1 MTVGSPYRL
10 MVGFALPVFFSAVF
24 QQLYNTVDALIVGRF
39 LGTNALAAVT
49 SSGTLIFL
57 MISFFMGVAMGAGV
71 VISRYFGAQR
81 ERLVSQAVHTVLAF
95 GLLSGAL
102 LTVIGVAFTPAFLRW
117 MQTDPAVLG
126 EAIEYF
132 RYYFMGALAV
142 MMYNICR
149 SILNA
154 LGDSTRPLYYLIISS
169 AINVVLDLLFIAVF
183 RWGVWAAAFATV
195 LSQLFSVGL
204 CMAHLLQKGHIY
216 SVEIRKIR
224 FHGNLLAEILK
235 NGIPAG
241 IQNSVIAFANVIVQ
255 SQINSFGRLAMA
267 AYGTHAKIEGF
278 AFLPI
283 TSFNM
288 ASTTFVSQNLGAGKA
303 DRAKKGARFSI
314 WAAMLLAGGI
324 GIFCYAFAPQ
334 LFAFFD
340 TNPGV
345 IELGVQ
351 QARTISPFF
360 CLLAFSHS
368 VAAVCRGAG
377 HAMVP
382 MFIMLSIWCVVRI
395 AYIVLVMHFLGEI
408 GYIYWAYPLTWA
420 ISSVM
425 YLVYYLRSNW
435 AQGFTPRK

>member
-1 MTVGSPYRL
+1 MGSPYRL

-81 ERLVSQAVHTVLAF
+81 ERLASQAVHTVLAF
-95 GLLSGAL
+95 GLLSGTL
-102 LTVIGVAFTPAFLRW
+102 LTGIGVAFTPAFLRW

-216 SVEIRKIR
+216 SVELRKIR

-314 WAAMLLAGGI
+314 WAAMLLAGSI

-395 AYIVLVMHFLGEI
+395 AYIALVMHFLGEI

-435 AQGFTPRK
+435 AQSFTPRK